1 MQESV
6 KTQTVKP
13 PLKNL
18 NDKSAKKYKLIN
30 NFKLLSIYE
39 NKIKFIDNNLLLTFK
54 GGNTNNYDK
63 EYNNDTGKYNIII
76 NNNQYYYNVEQ
87 YSFYDEKCIE
97 DKQFKFINLITTK
110 L

>member
-1 MQESV
+1 MNTIKHKIMTNMTNDQ
-6 KTQTVKP
+6 KTMLL
-13 PLKNL
+13 LKIP
-18 NDKSAKKYKLIN
+18 YIN